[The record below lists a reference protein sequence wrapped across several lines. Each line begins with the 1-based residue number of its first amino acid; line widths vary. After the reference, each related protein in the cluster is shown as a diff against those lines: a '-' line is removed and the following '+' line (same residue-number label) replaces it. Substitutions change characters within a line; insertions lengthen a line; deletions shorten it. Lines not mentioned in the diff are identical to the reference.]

1 MSDTHDDLS
10 CLPPATLRAALN
22 ASEKRV
28 RREKE
33 KIQSKIR
40 KLQKRLEELEEGEE
54 TSPDRI
60 EVKKSVAGGS
70 RRRAKRLRADS
81 SSDDEVVDEKYSRT
95 KARRVGPG
103 PVSSQRYVCSGD
115 GTLVMTGHAVYRIQC
130 AERDGSIENGKRT
143 PLVGGVLLANI
154 QSLGVI

>member
-1 MSDTHDDLS
+1 MSDTHEDLS
-10 CLPPATLRAALN
+10 HLPPATLRAALN

-33 KIQSKIR
+33 KIQSEIR

-54 TSPDRI
+54 TSPEI

-70 RRRAKRLRADS
+70 RRRKKRLRNAS